1 MAMEDV
7 FKALADPSRR
17 TLLDALFREDGQ
29 TLTELQ
35 ARLPMS
41 RFGAMKHLQIL
52 ERAGLITSAKI
63 GRERKHYLNP
73 IPIQQLYDRWVSKY
87 AGIWTGAM
95 TRLKYELED
104 TTAMTTAVETTTHVY
119 EIFIRT
125 TPERLWQALTDGDQ
139 TAQYY
144 FGTRVQDIDKPGA
157 DYKYTSP
164 DGSTMLSGK
173 VITAEP
179 PHKLVTTFNPAWAPN
194 AKESTVT
201 YEITPE
207 GDVCKL
213 TLRHADLVVGEEL
226 TEGVKDGWARLFS
239 SLKSLLESGQALP
252 APAM

>member
-1 MAMEDV
+1 MAMDEV

-29 TLTELQ
+29 TMTELQ

-41 RFGAMKHLQIL
+41 RFGVMKHLQLL
-52 ERAGLITSAKI
+52 EKAGLITSAKI
-63 GRERKHYLNP
+63 GRERRHYLNP

-87 AGIWTGAM
+87 AGAWTGAM

-104 TTAMTTAVETTTHVY
+104 TAAMTTAVETTTHIY
-119 EIFIRT
+119 EIYIRT
-125 TPERLWQALTDGDQ
+125 TPERLWQALTGGDQ

-144 FGTRVQDIDKPGA
+144 FGTRVHNIDRVGA

-164 DGSTMLSGK
+164 DGSALLEGR
-173 VITAEP
+173 VIEADP
-179 PHKLVTTFNPAWAPN
+179 PHKLVTTFIPRWVPN

-201 YEITPE
+201 FEITAE

-213 TLRHADLVVGEEL
+213 TLRHEDLVAGEEL
-226 TEGVKDGWARLFS
+226 TEGVKDGWARIFS
-239 SLKSLLESGQALP
+239 SLKSLLESGSALP
-252 APAM
+252 AAAM